1 MAWAIN
7 YTKTAQ
13 GQLGKLPR
21 AVASRIMDYMDNRV
35 AAAPNSLRDFGM
47 AMRGAWAGHW
57 HYRVGDYRLIC
68 DLRDGELV
76 VLVLKIGHRREVYR

>member
-1 MAWAIN
+1 MAWGVRLSREAEKALERLDKSARTRIVDF
-7 YTKTAQ
+7 
-13 GQLGKLPR
+13 LGTLSSASSPR
-21 AVASRIMDYMDNRV
+21 E
-35 AAAPNSLRDFGM
+35 
-47 AMRGAWAGHW
+47 RGAALTGQFSGYW

>member
-13 GQLGKLPR
+13 GQLGKLPW

-35 AAAPNSLRDFGM
+35 AAAPNSPRDLGRPM
-47 AMRGAWAGHW
+47 SGAWAGHW
-57 HYRVGDYRLIC
+57 RYRVGDYRLIC
-68 DLRDGELV
+68 ELRDGELV
-76 VLVLKIGHRREVYR
+76 VLVLKVGHRRDVYR